1 MTTPNPHREAGH
13 TPGPWTAYEFGADWY
28 VGHNHDDSGPLLR
41 VGSNHAQRE
50 ANARLIA
57 KAPEL
62 LAQLDL
68 IISEYLDGGVLNSS
82 IEEAQD
88 LLAQVLGESA

>member
-1 MTTPNPHREAGH
+1 MPDEADKLYIRVRG
-13 TPGPWTAYEFGADWY
+13 TRLGARYKIANVLMAVDL
-28 VGHNHDDSGPLLR
+28 DFER
-41 VGSNHAQRE
+41 QEAI

-68 IISEYLDGGVLNSS
+68 IISEYFDGGVLNSS

-88 LLAQVLGESA
+88 LLAHVRGESA